1 MSLED
6 AIIHIRIEEQN
17 QNRDNIEKAKEL
29 SSKANG
35 NCFVCGKSRHHAAK
49 CRHKKRTEKSN
60 SKANLTEIEVII
72 AVIFSKVSMVTSM
85 KDWVVDYVATMHIY
99 GNRSVFNSYA
109 TIKEGE
115 EQVFMGDSRSTPVI
129 GKGKVLLKLTSGK
142 VFVLCDVLHVL
153 DIRWNLV
160 LVSLLGKAGVRIL
173 FDSDKIVLTKNDAFV
188 GKGYC
193 NQDHGIIHETTPP
206 YSPESNGIAERKNRT
221 LEEMMNAM
229 VVSSGAPL
237 NLWGEAILSACHIQ
251 NKIPYKK
258 TGKTPYELWK
268 GYAPNIAYLKVWGV

>member
-1 MSLED
+1 
-6 AIIHIRIEEQN
+6 
-17 QNRDNIEKAKEL
+17 
-29 SSKANG
+29 
-35 NCFVCGKSRHHAAK
+35 
-49 CRHKKRTEKSN
+49 
-60 SKANLTEIEVII
+60 
-72 AVIFSKVSMVTSM
+72 MVTSM

-173 FDSDKIVLTKNDAFV
+173 FDSDKLVLTKNDAFV
-188 GKGYC
+188 GNGYC
-193 NQDHGIIHETTPP
+193 NQGLFMLNVSDII
-206 YSPESNGIAERKNRT
+206 NN
-221 LEEMMNAM
+221 NASF
-229 VVSSGAPL
+229 SS
-237 NLWGEAILSACHIQ
+237 
-251 NKIPYKK
+251 
-258 TGKTPYELWK
+258 
-268 GYAPNIAYLKVWGV
+268 AY